1 MSLGAL
7 LDTWKRFCNL
17 AGIPSAPAELPLLA
31 ELAELPL
38 LEKMSVLFA
47 LEVRD

>member
-17 AGIPSAPAELPLLA
+17 AGIPSEPAELTLVA

-38 LEKMSVLFA
+38 EKMPVLFA